1 MSAEQHA
8 RPRRASAA
16 DQLRQLS
23 TNDFRHIHRGDQ
35 GDQSEQVTLNTPPQY
50 TPSDSSPTS
59 EPPLA
64 IAVSV
69 DAPSPPVL
77 TSRNSMSISVA
88 STLPNDTLSE
98 KKNSLMLEDLDE
110 LKVSSKKNGSPRQQT
125 FLSQHPW
132 LMGWNHE
139 DWWPCWI
146 GLFLFAMISIAVHYG
161 VPAAH
166 FGIWSSNP
174 FDSLHGTNNFD
185 LLVLFPLQGLLVWL
199 AVWAIKAKGYDEFWK
214 GYLVVY
220 VLSFLSK
227 WLAAQESIKS
237 ASLGDSI
244 WAILFGAILRNAMAG
259 SPQPDGRSKPLP
271 PWLKVAQQTEL
282 YIATSLVLL
291 CIDFTVLK
299 PLAPRALFV
308 SWIDTPSLFV
318 VVAMIGTA
326 WLKID
331 LQTSMIMSGATF
343 ICGSSAAIAIS
354 ASLGA
359 GSKADLPIAIISV
372 FTIPSIIALPYIA
385 KAINISS
392 QVAGA
397 WFGGCVDSTGAVIA
411 AATIYGDN
419 VAVET
424 SAVVKM
430 VQNVLIGPIS
440 VGVAAVWTQREERRM
455 RNLNKSLEDDTLRSK
470 ADFTPVPYRT
480 LLWSRFPKFVLGFIV
495 TAIVFNTAVPSEDRA
510 LVNSFS
516 FMVGEWYSTMSF
528 VSIGLGLQFHELR
541 REARLLLKLTTLYA
555 LAQLV
560 DILSTLGLAY
570 IAFELF

>member
-1 MSAEQHA
+1 MTSL
-8 RPRRASAA
+8 
-16 DQLRQLS
+16 D
-23 TNDFRHIHRGDQ
+23 
-35 GDQSEQVTLNTPPQY
+35 TPPHY
-50 TPSDSSPTS
+50 ISNPETTTPTTVPSLEDLSSTPIPAT
-59 EPPLA
+59 
-64 IAVSV
+64 
-69 DAPSPPVL
+69 
-77 TSRNSMSISVA
+77 RQRSMSISIA
-88 STLPNDTLSE
+88 SAQFSTSCDEKKKSLSTLAETQAQTKE
-98 KKNSLMLEDLDE
+98 
-110 LKVSSKKNGSPRQQT
+110 SKEHQQPQS
-125 FLSQHPW
+125 FLSRHSW

-146 GLFLFAMISIAVHYG
+146 GLFLFGMVAIAVHKG
-161 VPAAH
+161 LGPAH
-166 FGIWSSNP
+166 FALWTSNP
-174 FDSLHGTNNFD
+174 FDSLHGNENYE

-199 AVWAIKAKGYDEFWK
+199 ALWAIKAKAYREFWR
-214 GYLVVY
+214 GYIVVF
-220 VLSFLSK
+220 VLSFFSK
-227 WLAAQESIKS
+227 WLAAQKSIKG

-244 WAILFGAILRNAMAG
+244 WAILFGAVLRNVMAG

-291 CIDFTVLK
+291 CIDFNVLK

-308 SWIDTPSLFV
+308 SWIDTPLLFV
-318 VVAMIGTA
+318 VVAMIGA
-326 WLKID
+326 SWLKID

-343 ICGSSAAIAIS
+343 ICGSSAAIALA

-385 KAINISS
+385 KALSFS
-392 QVAGA
+392 AQVSGA

-411 AATIYGDN
+411 AATIYDSP
-419 VAVET
+419 AAIET

-455 RNLNKSLEDDTLRSK
+455 RALHNSLEDDTLRAK
-470 ADFTPVPYRT
+470 ADFKPVPYRT
-480 LLWSRFPKFVLGFIV
+480 LLWSRFPKFVLGFVV
-495 TAIVFNTAVPSEDRA
+495 TAILFNTAVPSEDREA
-510 LVNSFS
+510 VNKFS
-516 FMVGEWYSTMSF
+516 FMVGEWFSTMSF

-560 DILSTLGLAY
+560 DILSTLGLSY

>member
-1 MSAEQHA
+1 MSSVISGN
-8 RPRRASAA
+8 RTPSSK
-16 DQLRQLS
+16 D
-23 TNDFRHIHRGDQ
+23 HIN
-35 GDQSEQVTLNTPPQY
+35 QSDIVSLDTPPEYVSNTTSVREPELQAA
-50 TPSDSSPTS
+50 PSSEYCISSP
-59 EPPLA
+59 
-64 IAVSV
+64 
-69 DAPSPPVL
+69 APASH
-77 TSRNSMSISVA
+77 NSMTISVE
-88 STLPNDTLSE
+88 SVHSSKDIISE
-98 KKNSLMLEDLDE
+98 KKP
-110 LKVSSKKNGSPRQQT
+110 SPTLADQGEPNANTKGEKGASEPQILFR
-125 FLSQHPW
+125 QHPW

-146 GLFLFAMISIAVHYG
+146 GLFLFAMVAIAVHHG
-161 VPAAH
+161 IPAAH
-166 FGIWSSNP
+166 FEIWSSNP
-174 FDSLHGTNNFD
+174 FDSLRGNKNLE

-199 AVWAIKAKGYDEFWK
+199 ALWAIKAKGWKDFWK

-220 VLSFLSK
+220 TFSFLSK
-227 WLAAQESIKS
+227 WLASQQSIKS

-244 WAILFGAILRNAMAG
+244 WAILFGAVIRNVMAG
-259 SPQPDGRSKPLP
+259 SPQPNGRCKPLP

-291 CIDFTVLK
+291 CIDFEVLK

-318 VVAMIGTA
+318 VIAILGTS

-343 ICGSSAAIAIS
+343 ICGSSAAIALA

-385 KAINISS
+385 KAINISAKVS
-392 QVAGA
+392 GA

-411 AATIYGDN
+411 AATIYGDSQN
-419 VAVET
+419 IAVET

-455 RNLNKSLEDDTLRSK
+455 RELHNSLEDDMLRSK
-470 ADFTPVPYRT
+470 SDFKPVAYRT
-480 LLWSRFPKFVLGFIV
+480 LLWSRFPKFVLGFV
-495 TAIVFNTAVPSEDRA
+495 LTAVLFNTV
-510 LVNSFS
+510 
-516 FMVGEWYSTMSF
+516 
-528 VSIGLGLQFHELR
+528 
-541 REARLLLKLTTLYA
+541 
-555 LAQLV
+555 
-560 DILSTLGLAY
+560 
-570 IAFELF
+570 